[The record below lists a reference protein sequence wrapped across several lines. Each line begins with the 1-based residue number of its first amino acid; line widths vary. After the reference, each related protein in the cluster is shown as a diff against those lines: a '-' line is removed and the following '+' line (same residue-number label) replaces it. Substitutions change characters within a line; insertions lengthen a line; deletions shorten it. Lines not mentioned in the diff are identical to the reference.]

1 MKIENII
8 CLIHGQKI
16 QAQYRDRLRNH
27 QLRIGIARLTLP
39 RLIGDCVACPQG
51 SGSLVYIMACCWF

>member
-51 SGSLVYIMACCWF
+51 SGSLV